1 MSIVYTEKMEQNYA
15 RSRKKPSKEPF
26 FKKYLHYVFCLI
38 IALIAYLSIY
48 ILIKNVY
55 PSQIQNFL
63 FTNSYLPF
71 FVLLF
76 IANFFL
82 ITFLSLNSRLGF
94 LGAFSLNCL
103 FYLKINQIKF
113 DFLSLSFVLIS
124 TLLLA
129 SLVFFAKI
137 KKTLAF

>member
-1 MSIVYTEKMEQNYA
+1 MEQNYA

-26 FKKYLHYVFCLI
+26 FKKYLHYIFCLI
-38 IALIAYLSIY
+38 IALIAYFSIY
-48 ILIKNVY
+48 ILVKNVY

-71 FVLLF
+71 FALLF
-76 IANFFL
+76 LANFFL

-94 LGAFSLNCL
+94 LGAFSINCL
-103 FYLKINQIKF
+103 FYLKANQIKF
-113 DFLSLSFVLIS
+113 DLLSLGFILLS
-124 TLLLA
+124 TFILAGLL
-129 SLVFFAKI
+129 FFDKF